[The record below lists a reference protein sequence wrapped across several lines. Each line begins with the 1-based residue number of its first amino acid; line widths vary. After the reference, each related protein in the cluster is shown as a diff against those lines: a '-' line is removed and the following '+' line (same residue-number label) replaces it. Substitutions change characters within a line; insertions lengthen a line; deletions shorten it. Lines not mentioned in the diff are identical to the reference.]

1 MGCWSFNCLC
11 KCWSRMS
18 CVPSCV
24 SFFWSVLRLL
34 STNVLVDF
42 WARFLLDF
50 APLSEQ
56 DVLLDTEGAL
66 RESPSSESSWIFTEI
81 SGVSSLSTLPVSAS
95 DWAVSVDK
103 VSIPKS
109 RGSVPAETHPPP
121 PPTKVHDI
129 HASISCSVDQSQI
142 WGYLYSRYY
151 NSVLN
156 LTNNKFTIT
165 KQISIKA
172 YVVQVD

>member
-1 MGCWSFNCLC
+1 ML
-11 KCWSRMS
+11 KQD
-18 CVPSCV
+18 
-24 SFFWSVLRLL
+24 VLRSFLCEFLLKVFTLVINKCLGWLL
-34 STNVLVDF
+34 SSFST
-42 WARFLLDF
+42 RFRSTLWK
-50 APLSEQ
+50 

-109 RGSVPAETHPPP
+109 RGSVPAEP

-142 WGYLYSRYY
+142 WGYLRSRCY
-151 NSVLN
+151 NSVLS
-156 LTNNKFTIT
+156 LTNNEFTIT

>member
-1 MGCWSFNCLC
+1 
-11 KCWSRMS
+11 MS

-24 SFFWSVLRLL
+24 SFFWSFLRLL

-81 SGVSSLSTLPVSAS
+81 SGVSSLSTLFLLLIEQFL
-95 DWAVSVDK
+95 WT
-103 VSIPKS
+103 KS
-109 RGSVPAETHPPP
+109 PFQNPGVLFLPNP

-142 WGYLYSRYY
+142 WGYLCSRCY
-151 NSVLN
+151 NSVLS
-156 LTNNKFTIT
+156 LTNNEFTIT